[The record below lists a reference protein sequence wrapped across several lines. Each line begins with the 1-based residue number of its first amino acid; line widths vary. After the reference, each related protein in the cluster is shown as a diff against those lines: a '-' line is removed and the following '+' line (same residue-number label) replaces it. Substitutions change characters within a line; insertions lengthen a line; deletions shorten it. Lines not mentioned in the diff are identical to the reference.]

1 MGTADAGLLRHWV
14 VYWGGLKPQ
23 LVLWTNRSML
33 ADWVGLARLSPR
45 SAATGALPPFLVLQ
59 MTMVTILVALPEI
72 ASTPPLAATLTDK
85 QVEEALKAPPELTPE
100 LPTDPIPTK

>member
-1 MGTADAGLLRHWV
+1 
-14 VYWGGLKPQ
+14 
-23 LVLWTNRSML
+23 
-33 ADWVGLARLSPR
+33 
-45 SAATGALPPFLVLQ
+45 
-59 MTMVTILVALPEI
+59 MTMVAILVALPEI